1 MPSFHKPHPLIAGT
15 ILLTAAG
22 LLSRILGFF
31 YRIFLSRTIGAEGL
45 GIYQMIFP
53 VYGIFFSLC
62 AGSIQTAISRFIA
75 ADPDRAKRTLLSGFS
90 LSFAMSLAAALVI
103 RHFSGP
109 IAEHVLMEPQC
120 APLLSVMAFAIPC
133 TSVHAC
139 ICGYYY
145 GKEKVSVPAA
155 AQLFEQMTRIF
166 TVFLLASVC
175 VEKEIPITVSLAV
188 LGLVAGEAGSAL
200 FVVIFF
206 LLFHEFHGNSNSK
219 RIGDRSSAKIPD
231 LSERPDFSKANSID
245 INGSHRKICLSIDKK
260 RPICIRSEQ
269 ASCNV
274 CGLFSQVMA
283 LLALAAPLMAN
294 RLVLNLLQSAE
305 TIMIPERLTIYGLT
319 RSQAVST
326 YGTLTGMA
334 MSFVLFPSAL
344 VNSMAVVLL
353 PATAKHQSSGN
364 DSGIADGISMSFRYS
379 LYLGIFCIGVFTVF
393 GEALG
398 LQVFKSQ
405 DAGSFIQILAWLCPF
420 LYLATSSGSIL
431 NGLGKTKLTFFHHLV
446 SLLVRIAFVWF
457 GVPEFGVQA
466 CLWGMLASEML
477 LALLHILALRRIVS
491 CSWNVW
497 IFIGKPVFC
506 LLCALWIFR
515 LFPEELPLPSDL
527 PAFVGTAVQVS
538 LLSAMYLLLLLF
550 FHRAEEP

>member
-1 MPSFHKPHPLIAGT
+1 MPSSHKAHPLITGT
-15 ILLTAAG
+15 LLLTTAG
-22 LLSRILGFF
+22 LLARILGFF

-75 ADPDRAKRTLLSGFS
+75 ADPDHAKRTLLSGFS
-90 LSFAMSLAAALVI
+90 ISFTLSLAAALMI
-103 RHFSGP
+103 RHFSEP
-109 IAEHVLMEPQC
+109 LAEHILLEPRC

-133 TSVHAC
+133 TSIHAC

-155 AQLFEQMTRIF
+155 SQLLEQMIRIF
-166 TVFLLASVC
+166 TVFLLVSVC
-175 VEKEIPITVSLAV
+175 IEKQIPVTVSLAV
-188 LGLVAGEAGSAL
+188 FGLVAGEAGSAL
-200 FVVIFF
+200 FVLIFF
-206 LLFHEFHGNSNSK
+206 LLFHEFHENTG
-219 RIGDRSSAKIPD
+219 RSYSVGP
-231 LSERPDFSKANSID
+231 
-245 INGSHRKICLSIDKK
+245 
-260 RPICIRSEQ
+260 
-269 ASCNV
+269 
-274 CGLFSQVMA
+274 A

-294 RLVLNLLQSAE
+294 RLVLNLLQSTE
-305 TIMIPERLTIYGLT
+305 TIMIPERLTVYGLT
-319 RSQAVST
+319 RSQAVRT

-334 MSFVLFPSAL
+334 MPFVLFPSAL
-344 VNSMAVVLL
+344 VNSLAVVLL
-353 PATAKHQSSGN
+353 PVTARHQSAGN

-398 LQVFKSQ
+398 LQIFKSQ

-431 NGLGKTKLTFFHHLV
+431 NGLGKTKLTFFHHLI

-457 GVPEFGVQA
+457 GIPEFGIRA
-466 CLWGMLASEML
+466 CLWGMLASEIL
-477 LALLHILALRRIVS
+477 LALLHVLALRRIVP
-491 CSWNVW
+491 CDWNAW
-497 IFIGKPVFC
+497 ILIGKPVFC

-515 LFPEELPLPSDL
+515 LFPEDL
-527 PAFVGTAVQVS
+527 PIPAGLPDFFRTAAQIL
-538 LLSAMYLLLLLF
+538 LLSTMYLLFLLLF
-550 FHRAEEP
+550 HRKQSPTAT

>member
-1 MPSFHKPHPLIAGT
+1 MPSSHKTHPLITGT
-15 ILLTAAG
+15 LLLTAAG
-22 LLSRILGFF
+22 LLSRVLGFF

-62 AGSIQTAISRFIA
+62 AGSIQTAISRFTA
-75 ADPDRAKRTLLSGFS
+75 ADPDHAKRTLLSGFS
-90 LSFAMSLAAALVI
+90 LSFAMSLAAAFVI

-109 IAEHVLMEPQC
+109 LAEHVLMEPRC

-155 AQLFEQMTRIF
+155 AQLFEQTIRIF
-166 TVFLLASVC
+166 TVFLLVSVC
-175 VEKEIPITVSLAV
+175 IEKRIPVTVSLAV
-188 LGLVAGEAGSAL
+188 FGLVAGEAGSAL
-200 FVVIFF
+200 FVLIFF
-206 LLFHEFHGNSNSK
+206 LLFHEFHENTG
-219 RIGDRSSAKIPD
+219 RSYSVGP
-231 LSERPDFSKANSID
+231 
-245 INGSHRKICLSIDKK
+245 
-260 RPICIRSEQ
+260 
-269 ASCNV
+269 
-274 CGLFSQVMA
+274 A

-294 RLVLNLLQSAE
+294 RLVLNLLQSTE
-305 TIMIPERLTIYGLT
+305 TIMIPERLTVYGLT
-319 RSQAVST
+319 RSQAVRT

-334 MSFVLFPSAL
+334 MPFVLFPSAL
-344 VNSMAVVLL
+344 VNSLAVVLL
-353 PATAKHQSSGN
+353 PVTARHQSAGN
-364 DSGIADGISMSFRYS
+364 DSGIADGISMAFRYS
-379 LYLGIFCIGVFTVF
+379 LYLGIFCVGVFTVF

-398 LQVFKSQ
+398 LQIFKSQ

-446 SLLVRIAFVWF
+446 SLLIRIAFVWF
-457 GVPEFGVQA
+457 GIPEFGIRA

-477 LALLHILALRRIVS
+477 LALLHILALRRIVP
-491 CSWNVW
+491 CDWNAW
-497 IFIGKPVFC
+497 ILIGKPVFC

-515 LFPEELPLPSDL
+515 LFPENLPI
-527 PAFVGTAVQVS
+527 PAGFPEFFRTAAQV
-538 LLSAMYLLLLLF
+538 LILSATYLLFLLF
-550 FHRAEEP
+550 FHRKQGPTAT

>member
-1 MPSFHKPHPLIAGT
+1 MPSSHKTHPLITGT

-22 LLSRILGFF
+22 LLSRVLGFF

-62 AGSIQTAISRFIA
+62 AGSIQTAISRFTA
-75 ADPDRAKRTLLSGFS
+75 ADPEHAKRTLFSGFC
-90 LSFAMSLAAALVI
+90 LSFAMSLAAAFVI
-103 RHFSGP
+103 RRFSVP
-109 IAEHVLMEPQC
+109 LAAHILMEPRC

-155 AQLFEQMTRIF
+155 AQLFEQMIRIF

-175 VEKEIPITVSLAV
+175 IEKNIPITVSLAV
-188 LGLVAGEAGSAL
+188 FGLVAGEAGSAL
-200 FVVIFF
+200 FVLIFF
-206 LLFHEFHGNSNSK
+206 LLFHEFHGNSNNTY
-219 RIGDRSSAKIPD
+219 RANRSSTQN
-231 LSERPDFSKANSID
+231 SERTNLADN
-245 INGSHRKICLSIDKK
+245 
-260 RPICIRSEQ
+260 
-269 ASCNV
+269 
-274 CGLFSQVMA
+274 LFSPMAA

-305 TIMIPERLTIYGLT
+305 TIMIPERLTVYGLT

-334 MSFVLFPSAL
+334 MPFVLFPSAL
-344 VNSMAVVLL
+344 VNSLAVVLL
-353 PATAKHQSSGN
+353 PATARHQSAGN

-393 GEALG
+393 GETLG
-398 LQVFKSQ
+398 LQIFKSQ

-431 NGLGKTKLTFFHHLV
+431 NGLGKTKLTFFHHLA

-457 GVPEFGVQA
+457 GIPQFGIRA
-466 CLWGMLASEML
+466 CLWGMLASEIL

-491 CSWNVW
+491 CDWNAW

-515 LFPEELPLPSDL
+515 LFPEDL
-527 PAFVGTAVQVS
+527 PIPADFPEFFRTAAQV
-538 LLSAMYLLLLLF
+538 LILSTVYLLFLLF
-550 FHRAEEP
+550 FHRKQDPTASY